1 MAIRIFL
8 KAAIVLLSLF
18 SVVGAKPPPLP
29 VLAQPVDLREYA
41 GQWYVHGAIPLQI
54 PFFSDAD
61 ARNYTETYEWLS
73 ADTIRMTSAF
83 DAGEEPDSPR
93 RSFSFSGKVVD
104 SILRATWKI
113 RLVWPVSAEYS
124 IIYLDDAYA
133 TTIVASANR
142 NYAWIMSR
150 EPFMS
155 ESKYMK
161 LIDFLQDS
169 GFDPQRFRK
178 VPHDPVDSD
187 AVMQSRLSGRATESD
202 S

>member
-1 MAIRIFL
+1 MALRTLFL
-8 KAAIVLLSLF
+8 AATLLLGLSGMA
-18 SVVGAKPPPLP
+18 GAKPPPLP
-29 VLAQPVDLREYA
+29 ILAEPVDLQKYA
-41 GQWYVHGAIPLQI
+41 GQWFVHGAIPLQI

-61 ARNYTETYEWLS
+61 ARNYTETYEWL
-73 ADTIRMTSAF
+73 ADDTIRMTSAF
-83 DAGEEPDSPR
+83 DAGDQNDSSR

-113 RLVWPVSAEYS
+113 RLVWPITAEYS
-124 IIYLDDAYA
+124 IIYLDDSYA

-150 EPFMS
+150 EPLMS
-155 ESKYMK
+155 DRNYMQ
-161 LIDFLQDS
+161 LIEFLQKS

-178 VPHDPVDSD
+178 VPHDPVNPEAALD
-187 AVMQSRLSGRATESD
+187 SRLSGLAADAD

>member
-1 MAIRIFL
+1 MALRNFL
-8 KAAIVLLSLF
+8 VAVILLLGISGMA
-18 SVVGAKPPPLP
+18 GAKPPPLP
-29 VLAQPVDLREYA
+29 ALARPVDLEEYA

-73 ADTIRMTSAF
+73 DDTIRMTSAF
-83 DAGEEPDSPR
+83 DAGAERDSPR

-150 EPFMS
+150 EPFMADGD
-155 ESKYMK
+155 YME
-161 LIDFLQDS
+161 LIDFLAES
-169 GFDPQRFRK
+169 GFDPGRFRK
-178 VPHDPVDSD
+178 VPHDPVSPGV
-187 AVMQSRLSGRATESD
+187 ALNSRPSGPAESD